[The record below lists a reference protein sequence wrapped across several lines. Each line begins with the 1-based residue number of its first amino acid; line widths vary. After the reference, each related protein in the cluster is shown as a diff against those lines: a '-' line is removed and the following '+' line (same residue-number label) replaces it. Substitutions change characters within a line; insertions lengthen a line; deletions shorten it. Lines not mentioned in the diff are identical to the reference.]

1 MVHRSQIPK
10 VTSGPNYEEPM
21 IPNPLHPALVHFP
34 IVLAL
39 LLPLVV
45 AAAFVAVKRGVSP
58 RMAWLA
64 PIAFAFLLLASVWAT
79 VETGEKEEDVVEDV
93 VAHETLETHEEAGK
107 RFLLLSLVS
116 LLVIAGGAAPGRTGQ
131 IGRAS
136 GAVMSIV
143 LAVAVF
149 GVGRSGGELVY
160 THGAAQAYASAPAM
174 EELRDVEERD
184 HDDEADERH

>member
-1 MVHRSQIPK
+1 
-10 VTSGPNYEEPM
+10 M

-45 AAAFVAVKRGVSP
+45 IAAFVAVKRGVSP
-58 RMAWLA
+58 GTAWLA
-64 PIAFAFLLLASVWAT
+64 PIALAFLLLVSTWIT
-79 VETGEKEEDVVEDV
+79 VETGEEEEDVVEDV

-160 THGAAQAYASAPAM
+160 IHGAAGAYASAPAA
-174 EELRDVEERD
+174 ETGEGLRDLEAVE
-184 HDDEADERH
+184 HDDEEDDEEDDERH